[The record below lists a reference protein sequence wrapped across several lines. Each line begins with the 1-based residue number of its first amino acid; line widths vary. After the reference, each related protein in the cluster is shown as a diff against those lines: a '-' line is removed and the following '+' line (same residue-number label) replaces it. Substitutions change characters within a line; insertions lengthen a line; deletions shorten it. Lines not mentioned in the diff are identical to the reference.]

1 MKKPAFPDSIQ
12 LGHGS
17 GGIMTRE
24 LLDQIVFSTFSNPFL
39 DRKHDGS
46 VLPTEG
52 PVAIS
57 TDSFVVSP
65 IFFKG
70 GDIGDLAVNGT
81 VNDVAMCGARP
92 EYLSLSFILEEGL
105 LTADFIRIAQSVRKA
120 AEAAGVQIVTGDTK
134 VVERGKGDKIFI
146 NTTGIGRVH
155 PRADIALSNV
165 RPGDRLLLSGPLAA
179 HGMAILSQR
188 EGLQF
193 ESEIRS
199 DTACLN
205 HMVLELLD
213 RFGSQIHLL
222 RDPTRGGLASVCS
235 EIAQDSRLGIELWET
250 ALPVDTQVAAA
261 CEILGMDPLYVAN
274 EGVCCALVAP
284 EVESAALE
292 VMRRHQTGSRAVC
305 VGSVHESHPGK
316 VVMKS
321 SVGGSRI
328 VTPLLGEQLPR
339 IC

>member
-1 MKKPAFPDSIQ
+1 MKQPAFPDSIQ

-17 GGIMTRE
+17 GGVMTRE
-24 LLDQIVFSTFSNPFL
+24 LLDQFVFSTFSNPFL

-46 VLPTEG
+46 VLPVDG
-52 PVAIS
+52 PLAIS

-105 LTADFIRIAQSVRKA
+105 LTADFLRIAQSVRRA

-155 PRADIALSNV
+155 PRANIALSNV
-165 RPGDRLLLSGPLAA
+165 RPGDRLLLSGPIAA
-179 HGMAILSQR
+179 HGMAILSER

-199 DTACLN
+199 DTTCLN

-213 RFGSQIHLL
+213 HFGSDVHLL

-250 ALPVDTQVAAA
+250 ALPLDAQVAAA

-284 EVESAALE
+284 EIEGAALE
-292 VMRRHQTGSRAVC
+292 IMRRHEAGNRAVC
-305 VGSVHESHPGK
+305 VGSVRETHAGK
-316 VVMKS
+316 VIMES
-321 SVGGSRI
+321 TIGGSRI